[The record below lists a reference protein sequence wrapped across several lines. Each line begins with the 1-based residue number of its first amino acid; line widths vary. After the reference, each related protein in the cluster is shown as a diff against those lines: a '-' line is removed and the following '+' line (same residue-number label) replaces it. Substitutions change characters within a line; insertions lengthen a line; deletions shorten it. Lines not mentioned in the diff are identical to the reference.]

1 MRNLNQILLCILSS
15 TLFFLSWPPNGFP
28 FLIFFSFIPLFK
40 IIKNFSYQVK
50 KANLKLFLILFFNFL
65 LTNFLLCYW
74 VIKTNVFGG
83 IFASFYNAF
92 FMALVLLLSSI
103 IKKKY
108 GEKHFYI
115 SLIIFW
121 ISIVEFPHLNW
132 DFSWPWL
139 ILGNVFSN
147 SIYLIQWYEYTGVFG
162 GSLWILLSNVII
174 YNLIDQDSFKFN
186 SGNFFKILVII
197 LPVIFSQLIINFKNF
212 KDLNINDSNNEI
224 KISIVQPN
232 FDCYTEKFQLSQDIQ
247 FDRVDSLIN
256 IDRNFNAK
264 LTLLPENFLKK
275 WMWESR
281 LMEFKIIN
289 RIDSLLK
296 KKPTMFLLT
305 GATTAQIYKGKNKY
319 KYSVRNK
326 NNIFFEVFNSS
337 ILFSK
342 NIPHQIYRKSKLIPG
357 AETIPYPNIFSPIF
371 DRFPIKIDNQI
382 GNFGR
387 NDSIS
392 NFYTDIGIFSSIICY
407 ESIYGEYVSKFVKKG
422 ANWITIITNDGWW
435 GDSYGYSQHFAYSR
449 LRALENRK
457 FLVRSANTGI
467 SAVINPFGEILDSLS
482 YNKSGIINTNIYK
495 NSKITFY
502 TMYGDY
508 VARISI
514 LLSLVYFINFF
525 INFKKKKL
533 N

>member
-1 MRNLNQILLCILSS
+1 
-15 TLFFLSWPPNGFP
+15 
-28 FLIFFSFIPLFK
+28 
-40 IIKNFSYQVK
+40 
-50 KANLKLFLILFFNFL
+50 
-65 LTNFLLCYW
+65 
-74 VIKTNVFGG
+74 
-83 IFASFYNAF
+83 
-92 FMALVLLLSSI
+92 MALVLLLSSI

-186 SGNFFKILVII
+186 SGNFSKILVII

-289 RIDSLLK
+289 RLDSLLK
-296 KKPTMFLLT
+296 KKTYHVP
-305 GATTAQIYKGKNKY
+305 IDRSN
-319 KYSVRNK
+319 
-326 NNIFFEVFNSS
+326 NSS
-337 ILFSK
+337 NL
-342 NIPHQIYRKSKLIPG
+342 
-357 AETIPYPNIFSPIF
+357 
-371 DRFPIKIDNQI
+371 
-382 GNFGR
+382 
-387 NDSIS
+387 
-392 NFYTDIGIFSSIICY
+392 
-407 ESIYGEYVSKFVKKG
+407 
-422 ANWITIITNDGWW
+422 
-435 GDSYGYSQHFAYSR
+435 
-449 LRALENRK
+449 
-457 FLVRSANTGI
+457 
-467 SAVINPFGEILDSLS
+467 
-482 YNKSGIINTNIYK
+482 
-495 NSKITFY
+495 
-502 TMYGDY
+502 
-508 VARISI
+508 
-514 LLSLVYFINFF
+514 
-525 INFKKKKL
+525 
-533 N
+533 